1 MMPWTRLKE
10 QLSET
15 PAFVYDL
22 DAIEIT
28 LQTLS
33 DLRDRSGC
41 KVLYS
46 IKSLPFLPILQTMQ
60 PYLDGFSVSSLFEAR
75 LAAEVLAGYG
85 SVHLTTPGIR
95 ANEVDELAR
104 ICSHV
109 SCNSFRQLDLFSQ
122 QAGLGASVGLRL
134 NPKLSFLD
142 DRRYDPCRPYSKLGI
157 DLEAMDI
164 KALNGRIKGLH
175 FHNIFSASDFEP
187 LIQTLAA
194 IRNRLGNGF
203 AGLQWLNLGGGYL
216 YDQIEQFDVF
226 IDLVKHLR
234 EDFGLEVLIEPGKA
248 LVGRAGYL
256 VASVVDC
263 FVSDGKPIAVLD
275 TSVNHH
281 PEVFEY
287 QWHPPLLE
295 HCPNGRYSA
304 ILAGSTCLAG
314 DIFGEYR
321 FDRPLQEGDRL
332 VFSDAGAYAL
342 VKAHR
347 FNGYNLP
354 DIYGMTLGNAFL
366 MKHYTYQHYYDQ
378 WSGLAP
384 A

>member
-1 MMPWTRLKE
+1 MSWTQLKE
-10 QLSET
+10 QLAET

-22 DAIEIT
+22 DAIEST

-33 DLRDRSGC
+33 NLRDRSGC

-46 IKSLPFLPILQTMQ
+46 VKSLPLLPILHMMR

-75 LAAEVLAGYG
+75 LASEVLAGNG

-95 ANEVDELAR
+95 ADEVEELTR

-109 SCNSFRQLDLFSQ
+109 SCNSYRQLDLFTKYWEQ
-122 QAGLGASVGLRL
+122 GASVGLRL

-157 DLEAMDI
+157 DLEGLDMN
-164 KALNGRIKGLH
+164 ALSGRIKGLH
-175 FHNIFSASDFEP
+175 FHNIFSASDFDP
-187 LIQTLAA
+187 LVQTLTA
-194 IRNRLGNGF
+194 IRNRLGNVF
-203 AGLQWLNLGGGYL
+203 SRLEWLNLGGGYL
-216 YDQIEQFDVF
+216 YDQIGQFDIF
-226 IDLVKHLR
+226 IDSVKQLR
-234 EDFGLEVLIEPGKA
+234 KEFGLEVLIEPGKA

-256 VASVVDC
+256 ATSVVDC
-263 FVSDGKPIAVLD
+263 FVSDGKSIAVLD

-354 DIYGMTLGNAFL
+354 DIYGMTSGNVFL
-366 MKHYTYQHYYDQ
+366 LKRHTYQHYYDQ

-384 A
+384 T